1 MEIKSYEKNEN
12 GDYDYGNFNE
22 DGTINTTFGS
32 LKTIEELLESTFAKN
47 ISNIMSKKDI
57 MSYHNQKA
65 MPFYNLNGKICYKI
79 QEVQSWARINL
90 LSFNKGKDLIP
101 NFYVCGVKEQ
111 KAENIPYELSKHSN
125 NLWELPTDLSPCV
138 YFLIDGV
145 DIVYVG
151 QSKNLPQRIQD
162 HKQTKKFT
170 RVIYMIVSI
179 NKLDEVEQFYE
190 KELLPKYNNA
200 HYVKKL
206 KKERKW
212 HTQANKKVIDL
223 KDKLLSYAGYGR

>member
-1 MEIKSYEKNEN
+1 M
-12 GDYDYGNFNE
+12 
-22 DGTINTTFGS
+22 
-32 LKTIEELLESTFAKN
+32 
-47 ISNIMSKKDI
+47 
-57 MSYHNQKA
+57 
-65 MPFYNLNGKICYKI
+65 
-79 QEVQSWARINL
+79 
-90 LSFNKGKDLIP
+90 
-101 NFYVCGVKEQ
+101 
-111 KAENIPYELSKHSN
+111 
-125 NLWELPTDLSPCV
+125 
-138 YFLIDGV
+138 